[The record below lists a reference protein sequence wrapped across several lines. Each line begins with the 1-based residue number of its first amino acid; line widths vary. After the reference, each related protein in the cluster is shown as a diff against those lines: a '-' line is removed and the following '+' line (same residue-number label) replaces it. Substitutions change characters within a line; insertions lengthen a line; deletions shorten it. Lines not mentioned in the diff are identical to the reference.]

1 MATVDGMERTQL
13 DERSWVDVGR
23 GWLED
28 ADALYEELTTS
39 VPWQPSRVF
48 KYDHWFEEPRLGAW
62 IRTETAHPRL
72 LEAQRRIQH
81 QYRAVFDGFSMVWY
95 RDGRDH
101 MAIHRDR
108 DMKWLDET
116 IVAVLTLG
124 ATRPWVVRPKANRY
138 AHDLPGKGA
147 THDFRPGS
155 GDLLVLGGACQVG
168 WEHGVPQA
176 PEVRDGRISIQWRW
190 TSRRGRQELGGSY
203 RKPLRFSR

>member
-1 MATVDGMERTQL
+1 MERTQL

-48 KYDHWFEEPRLGAW
+48 KYDHWVEEPRLGAW
-62 IRTETAHPRL
+62 IRTASAHPRL
-72 LEAQRRIQH
+72 LEAQRTIQH
-81 QYRAVFDGFSMVWY
+81 RYRAVFDGFSMVWY

-108 DMKWLDET
+108 DMKWLDDT

-138 AHDLPGKGA
+138 AHELAARGA